1 MNILKEQK
9 EEENENLISSS
20 KSKRKRRNRNK
31 LIRDTITAMILC
43 NNVTPIIDEEQ
54 NVTYQASSPD
64 EVALVKFAETLN
76 MKLNFRIDKEIKFI
90 NVNAKEESYEILAN
104 FPFSSDTKRMG
115 ILLRNKKYNH
125 IIF

>member
-1 MNILKEQK
+1 MSCLRTKFQWFIEYFKRQMPKIRWAVIRPFEYFK
-9 EEENENLISSS
+9 RAKRRGKWKLISSS
-20 KSKRKRRNRNK
+20 KSKRIRRNRNK

-76 MKLNFRIDKEIKFI
+76 MKLN
-90 NVNAKEESYEILAN
+90 L
-104 FPFSSDTKRMG
+104 
-115 ILLRNKKYNH
+115 NKIH
-125 IIF
+125 